1 MAALPPDEP
10 AGHIFKTI
18 FLHRLP
24 GDLKDLV
31 AVQFHQLGVME
42 LARYADVIWDAR
54 NSKKTVVAAVQPATV
69 EEETTHGKETAL
81 DRAVAALT
89 IHAKKKW
96 HGSKSRG
103 GGHSRGG
110 QGGGRGGGQSQKT
123 LCDKHERFG
132 EYAHYCSSPKTCS
145 WVGNE

>member
-1 MAALPPDEP
+1 M
-10 AGHIFKTI
+10 
-18 FLHRLP
+18 
-24 GDLKDLV
+24 V
-31 AVQFHQLGVME
+31 AVQFHQLGVVE

-69 EEETTHGKETAL
+69 EEETTHGEETAL

-96 HGSKSRG
+96 SGSKSRG
-103 GGHSRGG
+103 GGHPRGG
-110 QGGGRGGGQSQKT
+110 GTGGGQSQKT
-123 LCDKHERFG
+123 LCAKHERFG

-145 WVGNE
+145 WAGNK